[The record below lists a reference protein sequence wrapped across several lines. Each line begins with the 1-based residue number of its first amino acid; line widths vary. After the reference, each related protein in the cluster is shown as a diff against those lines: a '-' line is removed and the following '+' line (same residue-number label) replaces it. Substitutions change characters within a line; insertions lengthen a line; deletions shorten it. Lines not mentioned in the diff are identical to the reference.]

1 MRELTSFH
9 AAQRGLSAS
18 TYGGDCGCGC
28 NNCGE
33 YAGAEWLPGGFPN
46 WNYESWG
53 RDKWLGGGCPKYEK
67 LVEEYEDLL
76 SKYEAI
82 PLSKWA
88 LAGSPLGVGFFRGG
102 YKKDQPK
109 ADRLIAKAKTV
120 KSKGKAAASE
130 CKRLQKKGEGK
141 YDETTAAIEAGRGAG
156 AAPAASAGDEEFKA
170 ALEKVAQSGGGG
182 SASEGGG
189 LDTKTLLIIGGVA
202 VLGLGALFVL
212 RKPAAPKKKAAAP
225 AAAPVAAPAV
235 VA

>member
-33 YAGAEWLPGGFPN
+33 YAEDVTYGAPWHV
-46 WNYESWG
+46 SWPWWAWQK
-53 RDKWLGGGCPKYEK
+53 DKYAECP
-67 LVEEYEDLL
+67 
-76 SKYEAI
+76 
-82 PLSKWA
+82 
-88 LAGSPLGVGFFRGG
+88 G
-102 YKKDQPK
+102 YKKAVDEWTK
-109 ADRLIAKAKTV
+109 ARERAISKHGAVNWPVLSAAEKSDWNKLQSIEKRGKSEWRKCKSAK
-120 KSKGKAAASE
+120 KAAE
-130 CKRLQKKGEGK
+130 EGIVPI
-141 YDETTAAIEAGRGAG
+141 DTSGGTAAEA
-156 AAPAASAGDEEFKA
+156 PSAGDEEFKA
-170 ALEKVAQSGGGG
+170 ALQQVAQSGGGG